1 MIRLHGIIDKTAKYV
16 ETEQLSDPV
25 LWAKFV
31 EIFRI
36 QPDSADNAWRGE
48 YWGKMMRAGV
58 LVYEYTRSEELF
70 SVLTESVKDMLSTA
84 EADGRVSSYNRE
96 GEFCG
101 WDMWCRKYVIL
112 ACEYYLGVSE
122 NEELNACIVKFIGGV
137 LDYVIEHIG
146 GGKRAV
152 TSTSGYWLGL
162 NSSSILEPVVRLYNI
177 TGERRYLDFAG
188 EIVESGGADG
198 VNIFELAYE
207 NKILPY
213 QYGVSK
219 AYEMMSCFEGLYEYY
234 KVTGVERYKSAVIN
248 FAKAIIES
256 DVSIIGC
263 CGVTHE
269 LLDHTRVRQTVNY
282 DGVMQETCVSVT
294 WLKFCSR
301 LLEMTGE
308 SVFADEMERTFYN
321 AYLGALNIHHNECV
335 NIKARFKNDP
345 ELKYSFMPFDSYA
358 PLTPGKRGQQVGGSQ
373 LLLDKTYYG
382 CCACIG
388 GAGVG
393 VVAGSAVTTDGES
406 VTLNFF
412 ESMDGELT
420 VGERTVSIKVVT
432 DYPTSGDIR
441 VELIASDGKPVKL
454 NMRNPGWSGMP
465 SGYSVYEVES
475 GEAVEVKLDMPLVAH
490 YPEHWETDVI
500 YTDTSASPKG
510 THTGYPMAV
519 EHKDSE
525 DYYVAYT
532 MGPLTLGADE
542 RFGKPLCSVFT
553 PSYTWSYAED
563 RKAGDDECFLKIKI
577 KCPDGSE
584 YYLANYSSIGL
595 DWKSDIAA
603 WLPTKK
609 PSDR

>member
-1 MIRLHGIIDKTAKYV
+1 MIKLHGIIDKTAKYV
-16 ETEQLSDPV
+16 EKEQLMDPV

-31 EIFRI
+31 EIFRV

-58 LVYEYTRSEELF
+58 LVYQYTRSEELY
-70 SVLTESVKDMLSTA
+70 SVLTESVLDMLSTA
-84 EADGRVSSYNRE
+84 EDDGRVSSYKRE
-96 GEFCG
+96 KEFCG

-112 ACEYYLGVSE
+112 ACEYYLEISRDE
-122 NEELNACIVKFIGGV
+122 KLNGRIIEFIKGV
-137 LDYVIEHIG
+137 LDYVIAHVGE
-146 GGKRAV
+146 GKIPVNA
-152 TSTSGYWLGL
+152 TSGFWRGL

-177 TGERRYLDFAG
+177 TKEKRYLDFAA
-188 EIVESGGADG
+188 EIVRSGGADG
-198 VNIFELAYE
+198 VNIFKLAYE

-234 KVTGVERYKSAVIN
+234 KVTGEEKYKTAVIN
-248 FAKAIIES
+248 FARAIIES
-256 DVSIIGC
+256 DVSIIGS

-294 WLKFCSR
+294 WMKFCSR
-301 LLEMTGE
+301 LLELTGD
-308 SVFADEMERTFYN
+308 SIFADEMERSFYN
-321 AYLGALNIHHNECV
+321 AYLGALNIHHNDCV

-345 ELKYSFMPFDSYA
+345 ELKDSFMLFDSYA

-373 LLLDKTYYG
+373 LLLDKSYYG

-393 VVAGSAVTTDGES
+393 VMAASAVTTDGDG

-412 ESMDGELT
+412 ENMDAEL
-420 VGERTVSIKVVT
+420 VLGERTVSVKVIT
-432 DYPTSGDIR
+432 DYPRGTDIR
-441 VELIASDGKPVKL
+441 VGLSSSDKKSVTL
-454 NMRNPGWSGMP
+454 RVRNPGWSSMP

-475 GEAVEVKLDMPLVAH
+475 GETVEIKLDMPLVIH
-490 YPEHWETDVI
+490 RPEHWDTDVI
-500 YTDTSASPKG
+500 YTNTDASPKG
-510 THTGYPMAV
+510 TYSGYPMAV

-525 DYYVAYT
+525 DDYVAFT
-532 MGPLTLGADE
+532 RGPLTLGADE
-542 RFGKPLCSVFT
+542 RFGKPLRSVFT
-553 PSYTWSYAED
+553 PSYRWSFAED
-563 RKAGDDECFLKIKI
+563 SSVGDDECILKIKVE
-577 KCPDGSE
+577 CSDGE
-584 YYLANYSSIGL
+584 VYYLANYSSIGL

-603 WLPTKK
+603 WLPTK
-609 PSDR
+609 

>member
-1 MIRLHGIIDKTAKYV
+1 MIKLHGIIDKTAKYV
-16 ETEQLSDPV
+16 EKEQMTDPV

-31 EIFRI
+31 EIFRV

-58 LVYEYTRSEELF
+58 LVYQYTRSEELY
-70 SVLTESVKDMLSTA
+70 SVLTESVLDMLSTA
-84 EADGRVSSYNRE
+84 EEDGRVSSYKRE
-96 GEFCG
+96 KEFCG

-112 ACEYYLGVSE
+112 ACEYYLEISCDEKLKGR
-122 NEELNACIVKFIGGV
+122 IVEFIKGV
-137 LDYVIEHIG
+137 LDYVIAHVGE
-146 GGKRAV
+146 GKIPVNA
-152 TSTSGYWLGL
+152 TSGYWRGL

-177 TGERRYLDFAG
+177 TKEKRYLDFAA
-188 EIVESGGADG
+188 EIVRSGGADG
-198 VNIFELAYE
+198 VNIFKLAYE

-234 KVTGVERYKSAVIN
+234 KVTGEEKYKIAVIN
-248 FAKAIIES
+248 FACAIIES
-256 DVSIIGC
+256 DVSIIGS

-294 WLKFCSR
+294 WMKFCSR
-301 LLEMTGE
+301 LLELTGD
-308 SVFADEMERTFYN
+308 SIFADEMERSFYN
-321 AYLGALNIHHNECV
+321 AYLGALNIHHNDCV

-345 ELKYSFMPFDSYA
+345 ELKDSFMPFDSYA

-373 LLLDKTYYG
+373 LLLDKSYYG

-393 VVAGSAVTTDGES
+393 VMAASAVTTDGDG

-412 ESMDGELT
+412 ENMDAEL
-420 VGERTVSIKVVT
+420 VLGERTVSVKVIT
-432 DYPTSGDIR
+432 DYPRGGEIK
-441 VELIASDGKPVKL
+441 IAVCSSDNLSVTLKV
-454 NMRNPGWSGMP
+454 RNPGWSSMP

-475 GEAVEVKLDMPLVAH
+475 GETIEIKLDMPLVIH
-490 YPEHWETDVI
+490 RPEHWDTDVI
-500 YTDTSASPKG
+500 YTNTDASPKG
-510 THTGYPMAV
+510 TYSGYPMAV

-525 DYYVAYT
+525 DDYVAFT
-532 MGPLTLGADE
+532 RGPLTLGADE
-542 RFGKPLCSVFT
+542 RFGKPLRSVFT
-553 PSYTWSYAED
+553 PSYRWSFAQD
-563 RKAGDDECFLKIKI
+563 SSVGDDECILKIKVE
-577 KCPDGSE
+577 CSDGEE

-603 WLPTKK
+603 WLPIK
-609 PSDR
+609 